1 MRNAK
6 LKNIW
11 DVLYPVV
18 LYVVVSDC
26 ICMLLSLALGEHTVS
41 PMMLQ
46 ILTVILSSPPVIYL
60 YVSDRKGQKF
70 LSDGSEGRK
79 DSLRINL
86 LRINL
91 LRILVVCIVAACLS
105 VSLNNL
111 ILATKLEEQS
121 AAYRR
126 VNASF
131 FSSTFGVELLGTSL
145 VTPILEEILYRGIV
159 YERLKRCGKI
169 RTAVFLSALIFG
181 AMHFNLVQFL
191 YAGLIGVFLAV
202 VYETEGTILVPM
214 LAHAVANAVAVARVE
229 TGFLSGF
236 SEKNPFFLPLSLLLL
251 GISIIMTWYLIRG
264 RLFEKQLKD
273 N

>member
-26 ICMLLSLALGEHTVS
+26 IYMLLSLALGEHTVS

-79 DSLRINL
+79 DS

-236 SEKNPFFLPLSLLLL
+236 SEKKSFFLPLSLLLL